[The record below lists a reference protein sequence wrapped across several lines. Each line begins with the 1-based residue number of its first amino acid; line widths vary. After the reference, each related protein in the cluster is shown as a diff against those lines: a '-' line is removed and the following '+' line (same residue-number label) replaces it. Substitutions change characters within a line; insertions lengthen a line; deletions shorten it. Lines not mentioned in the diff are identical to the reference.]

1 MRWGRPAMAVTT
13 RNLSAFRRPM
23 SHARLNTG
31 PMRKSP
37 PAADAADIVMLLIER
52 TPGSRRRDP
61 HADARQLAPYD
72 PSVTGRDASRMT
84 GRIPGGQPT
93 HKRADFLR
101 LGRFRH
107 NRRLSEDRR
116 SVFSARG
123 CQSVGSVPLSRSI
136 LLVCTLFIRKA
147 STRLL
152 PADGRRADR

>member
-37 PAADAADIVMLLIER
+37 PAADAAEIVMLLIER

-61 HADARQLAPYD
+61 RAGVRQLAPYD
-72 PSVTGRDASRMT
+72 PSVTGRNASRKT

-93 HKRADFLR
+93 HKRADFLAPR
-101 LGRFRH
+101 TLRH
-107 NRRLSEDRR
+107 NRRFKQRQTRFPRAVANPPVS
-116 SVFSARG
+116 
-123 CQSVGSVPLSRSI
+123 SR
-136 LLVCTLFIRKA
+136 LVID
-147 STRLL
+147 
-152 PADGRRADR
+152 PACL